1 MNKRV
6 FPRIETDYSTKA
18 IVEGK
23 CIPCKVK
30 NISYGGASLQI
41 EKQFL
46 PLLDKHDVG
55 KRALFS
61 FKAEQ
66 FNDSATYRG
75 KIVRLLEMDDTA
87 FLAVQ
92 FLAV

>member
-1 MNKRV
+1 MRV
-6 FPRIETDYSTKA
+6 FPRLETDFPTKA

-23 CIPCKVK
+23 CIPCRVK

-46 PLLDKHDVG
+46 SLLDKHDVG

-61 FKAEQ
+61 FKPAEL
-66 FNDSATYRG
+66 NDSSTYRG
-75 KIVRLLEMDDTA
+75 KIVRLLDMGDTA